1 MIKDY
6 IYESI
11 IECLPENEDSFI
23 ERHWSDIWRGK
34 ELNLGALNET
44 IGNRAELAI
53 MQKYLQAAGK
63 STKILDAGCGLGNWT
78 AYFALEGYDVT
89 GIDISKEVI
98 QRLQTSGVPGV
109 YQHGDVRRTGFSD
122 NHFDFCFSWGVF
134 EHFES
139 GPDECF
145 KEAFRILK
153 PGGYLFASVPFQN
166 LRHARKNNRIVTKDE
181 KNVINSTGYNYNY
194 GRFYQWRLS
203 ESELYQQASLAGFQT
218 KDIHRLDKGEG
229 VKRILANFCSSP
241 HENKISRFAVT
252 WLLSVLLPSRWVS
265 HMIMVVAQKPI
276 L

>member
-6 IYESI
+6 IYDSSSEHFSES
-11 IECLPENEDSFI
+11 EDSFI

-34 ELNLGALNET
+34 ELNLGVLNET
-44 IGNRAELAI
+44 IQNRAELAI

-63 STKILDAGCGLGNWT
+63 NTKILDAGCGLGNWT
-78 AYFALEGYDVT
+78 AYFALKGYDVT
-89 GIDISKEVI
+89 GMDISKEVI
-98 QRLQTSGVPGV
+98 QRLQTRGVPGV
-109 YQHGDVRRTGFSD
+109 YKHGDVRKTGFSD
-122 NHFDFCFSWGVF
+122 NQFDFCFSWGVF

-153 PGGYLFASVPFQN
+153 PGGFLFASVPYQN
-166 LRHARKNNRIVTKDE
+166 LRHARKNNRIIRQAE
-181 KNVINSTGYNYNY
+181 KNTFYSKGYSEKC

-218 KDIHRLDKGEG
+218 KNIHRLDKREG
-229 VKRILANFCSSP
+229 VKRILVNFCSSP

-252 WLLSVLLPSRWVS
+252 WLLGVLLPSRWVS

-276 L
+276 M